1 MTAKRSPFAIVLA
14 LLVAAVQL
22 GSAYLVLGTPD
33 LTAARDFLTG
43 TAPPTMAG
51 SLAAAQLVLWT
62 TLAVAFAAALL
73 SGLTRTVGAVQSV
86 SRSAIWSLAVVATG
100 ALILAAGV
108 NHRTSQPPSL
118 VVVRAHAWRC
128 RKAALAC
135 AARRA
140 DPCKCRHLHAS
151 RRSEASNS

>member
-1 MTAKRSPFAIVLA
+1 VTPARSPFAIVLA

-43 TAPPTMAG
+43 TAPTMAG

-108 NHRTSQPPSL
+108 NHRTSAGAVMLSGGSVPEA
-118 VVVRAHAWRC
+118 RAQ
-128 RKAALAC
+128 LA
-135 AARRA
+135 
-140 DPCKCRHLHAS
+140 P
-151 RRSEASNS
+151 